1 MCVLIG
7 AGESALRSQSHS
19 RCDRRSRWHSGLVV
33 AATTALALSVA
44 ACTATGPPGTA
55 TTSNTTTS
63 DTITSNTTTS
73 EQPSAILVQ
82 PIHDAQVVPGD
93 DGKDHVEYE
102 LMVVNVYLDPVTLT
116 SLTVLDSAGRELG
129 RMTGATLAAATQ
141 ALLARTPTPAID
153 PSAAVAV
160 DVDLALESGTAP
172 DTVTHRIEYSVPDP
186 QRALLIDI
194 GDTVVHGPEVA
205 IDRSAPIVIAPPLA
219 GDGWFVSSGCCS
231 PNVHRDTRLAINGD
245 RIGTPETF
253 AIDWTRVKN
262 DRIYDGDG
270 SQNEQHYAF
279 GADILA
285 VADATVVVVQDGEPE
300 QSPNIRLVLEKS
312 TQLAGNL
319 VILELEPDVFAAYA
333 HLQPGSVTVK
343 VGDKVK
349 AGQHLANLGNS
360 GSSSGPHLHFGLLD
374 QANMFTGRSLPYV
387 LQQFTLVGTVNFET
401 STGDHLVIA
410 PESRD
415 VTRAYPL
422 YGGILNI
429 SEN

>member
-1 MCVLIG
+1 MNRGNSFRVALIT
-7 AGESALRSQSHS
+7 A
-19 RCDRRSRWHSGLVV
+19 VI
-33 AATTALALSVA
+33 ALALSTA
-44 ACTATGPPGTA
+44 ACTSTSTTETAAIGGTP
-55 TTSNTTTS
+55 TDTVLTSTAA
-63 DTITSNTTTS
+63 

-102 LMVVNVYLDPVTLT
+102 LMVVNVYLEPVTLT
-116 SLTVLDSAGRELG
+116 SLTVLDPAGKKLG
-129 RMTGATLAAATQ
+129 RVTGATLAAATQ
-141 ALLARTPTPAID
+141 ALLTRKPTPAID

-160 DVDLALESGTAP
+160 DVDLALEPGTAP
-172 DTVTHRIEYSVPDP
+172 ERVTHRIDYSVPDLK
-186 QRALLIDI
+186 RALIIDI

-205 IDRSAPIVIAPPLA
+205 VDRRAPIVIAPPLA
-219 GDGWFVSSGCCS
+219 GDGWFVASGCCS

-253 AIDWTRVKN
+253 AIDWVRVKN

-279 GADILA
+279 GADVLA
-285 VADATVVVVQDGEPE
+285 VADATVVIVQDGEPE
-300 QSPNIRLVLEKS
+300 QLPDVRLVLEKS

-349 AGQHLANLGNS
+349 VGEHLANLGNS
-360 GSSSGPHLHFGLLD
+360 GNSSGPHLHFGLLD
-374 QANMFTGRSLPYV
+374 QANMFVGRSLPYV

-410 PESRD
+410 PESRE

-422 YGGILNI
+422 LGGIVNI
-429 SEN
+429 PES

>member
-1 MCVLIG
+1 MNRGTSFRVALIT
-7 AGESALRSQSHS
+7 A
-19 RCDRRSRWHSGLVV
+19 VI
-33 AATTALALSVA
+33 ALALGTA
-44 ACTATGPPGTA
+44 ACTSTSPTDTAATGGTPTDTVLTS
-55 TTSNTTTS
+55 TTA
-63 DTITSNTTTS
+63 

-102 LMVVNVYLDPVTLT
+102 LLVVNVYFDPVTLT
-116 SLTVLDSAGRELG
+116 SLTVLDPAGKELG
-129 RMTGATLAAATQ
+129 RITGATLAAATQ
-141 ALLARTPTPAID
+141 GVLTRTPTPAID

-160 DVDLALESGTAP
+160 SVDLALEPGTAP
-172 DTVTHRIEYSVPDP
+172 ERVTHRIDYSVPDLK
-186 QRALLIDI
+186 RALIVDI

-205 IDRSAPIVIAPPLA
+205 VDRRAPIVIAPPLV
-219 GDGWFVSSGCCS
+219 GDGWFVASGCCS
-231 PNVHRDTRLAINGD
+231 PNVHRDTRLAINGA

-253 AIDWTRVKN
+253 AIDWARVKN

-270 SQNEQHYAF
+270 SQNEQYYAF
-279 GADILA
+279 GADVLA
-285 VADATVVVVQDGEPE
+285 VADATVVIVQDGEPE
-300 QSPNIRLVLEKS
+300 QAPNIRLVAEKS
-312 TQLAGNL
+312 SELAGNL
-319 VILELEPDVFAAYA
+319 VILELQPNVFAAYA
-333 HLQPGSVTVK
+333 HLQPGSITVK

-349 AGQHLANLGNS
+349 VGQHLANLGNS
-360 GSSSGPHLHFGLLD
+360 GNSSGPHLHFGLLD

-387 LQQFTLVGTVNFET
+387 LEQFTLVGAVNFET

-429 SEN
+429 PES

>member
-1 MCVLIG
+1 MGKAFSSPV
-7 AGESALRSQSHS
+7 AL
-19 RCDRRSRWHSGLVV
+19 L
-33 AATTALALSVA
+33 ATALVLSVA
-44 ACTATGPPGTA
+44 ACTAAPTDATTTATPADTETTDTA
-55 TTSNTTTS
+55 TTGGADSAST
-63 DTITSNTTTS
+63 

-102 LMVVNVYLDPVTLT
+102 LMVVNVYFEPVTLT
-116 SLTVLDSAGRELG
+116 SLAVLDPAGKELG
-129 RMTGATLAAATQ
+129 RITGATLAAATQ

-160 DVDLALESGTAP
+160 DVDLALEPGTAP
-172 DTVTHRIEYSVPDP
+172 ERVTHRIDYSVPDP
-186 QRALLIDI
+186 KRALIIDI

-205 IDRSAPIVIAPPLA
+205 IDRRAPIVIAPPLA
-219 GDGWFVSSGCCS
+219 GDGWFVSNGCCS
-231 PNVHRDTRLAINGD
+231 PNVHRDLRLAINGA

-253 AIDWTRVKN
+253 AIDWSHVKN

-285 VADATVVVVQDGEPE
+285 VADATVVIVQDGEPE
-300 QSPNIRLVLEKS
+300 QVPNVKMVPQKS
-312 TQLAGNL
+312 TELAGNL
-319 VILELEPDVFAAYA
+319 VVLELEPNVFAAYV
-333 HLQPGSVTVK
+333 HLQPGSITVK

-349 AGQHLANLGNS
+349 VGQHLAHLGNS

-374 QANMFTGRSLPYV
+374 QANLFTGRSLPYV

-429 SEN
+429 PES

>member
-1 MCVLIG
+1 MSKGAMGKGFSSPVALSAAVL
-7 AGESALRSQSHS
+7 
-19 RCDRRSRWHSGLVV
+19 V
-33 AATTALALSVA
+33 LSVA
-44 ACTATGPPGTA
+44 ACTAAPTTTA
-55 TTSNTTTS
+55 TTTTATTGAAESNPATVTVGVGPTTAT
-63 DTITSNTTTS
+63 

-102 LMVVNVYLDPVTLT
+102 LMVVNVYFEPVTLT
-116 SLTVLDSAGRELG
+116 SVTVLDSAGKELG
-129 RMTGATLAAATQ
+129 RIDGDTLAAATQ
-141 ALLARTPTPAID
+141 ALLTRAPTPEIA

-160 DVDLALESGTAP
+160 DVDLALEPGTAP
-172 DTVTHRIEYSVPDP
+172 ERVTHRIDYAAPDLK
-186 QRALLIDI
+186 RAVIIDI

-205 IDRSAPIVIAPPLA
+205 IDRRAPIVIAPPLA
-219 GDGWFVSSGCCS
+219 GDGWFVSNGCCS
-231 PNVHRDTRLAINGD
+231 PNVHRDLRLAINGA

-253 AIDWTRVKN
+253 AIDWSHVKN

-285 VADATVVVVQDGEPE
+285 VADATVVIVQDGEPE
-300 QSPNIRLVLEKS
+300 QVPNVKLVPQTS
-312 TQLAGNL
+312 TELAGNL
-319 VILELEPDVFAAYA
+319 VVLELEPNVFAAYV
-333 HLQPGSVTVK
+333 HLQPGSITVK

-349 AGQHLANLGNS
+349 VGQHLAHLGNS

-374 QANMFTGRSLPYV
+374 QANLFTGRSLPYV

-410 PESRD
+410 PESRE

-422 YGGILNI
+422 LGGIVNI
-429 SEN
+429 PES

>member
-1 MCVLIG
+1 MGKGLSSPVALLAAVL
-7 AGESALRSQSHS
+7 
-19 RCDRRSRWHSGLVV
+19 V
-33 AATTALALSVA
+33 LSVV
-44 ACTATGPPGTA
+44 ACTASGPTGTA
-55 TTSNTTTS
+55 ATGTAPTSTAPTSTAATSTAATSKTTSTNSTS
-63 DTITSNTTTS
+63 T

-102 LMVVNVYLDPVTLT
+102 LMVVNVYFEPVTLT
-116 SLTVLDSAGRELG
+116 SVTVLDSAGQELG
-129 RMTGATLAAATQ
+129 RIDGATLAAATQ
-141 ALLARTPTPAID
+141 ALLTRTPTPAID

-160 DVDLALESGTAP
+160 DVDLALEPGTAP
-172 DTVTHRIEYSVPDP
+172 ERVTHRIDYSVPDP
-186 QRALLIDI
+186 KRALIIDI
-194 GDTVVHGPEVA
+194 GDTVVNGPEVA
-205 IDRSAPIVIAPPLA
+205 IDRRAPIVIAPPLA
-219 GDGWFVSSGCCS
+219 GDGWVVSSGCCS

-253 AIDWTRVKN
+253 AIDWVRVKN

-285 VADATVVVVQDGEPE
+285 VADATVVIVQDGEPE
-300 QSPNIRLVLEKS
+300 QLPDVRLVPEKS
-312 TQLAGNL
+312 TELSGNL
-319 VILELEPDVFAAYA
+319 VILELEPGVFAAYA
-333 HLQPGSVTVK
+333 HLQPGSITVK

-349 AGQHLANLGNS
+349 VGQHLANLGNS
-360 GSSSGPHLHFGLLD
+360 GNSSGPHLHFGLLD

-387 LQQFTLVGTVNFET
+387 LQQFTLVGAVNVDT
-401 STGDHLVIA
+401 STGDHMVIT

-429 SEN
+429 PES

>member
-1 MCVLIG
+1 MNRGTRFRVALIT
-7 AGESALRSQSHS
+7 A
-19 RCDRRSRWHSGLVV
+19 VI
-33 AATTALALSVA
+33 ALALGAA
-44 ACTATGPPGTA
+44 ACTSTSTTDTAATGGTP
-55 TTSNTTTS
+55 TDTVPTTTAA
-63 DTITSNTTTS
+63 

-102 LMVVNVYLDPVTLT
+102 LMVVNVYFDPVTLT
-116 SLTVLDSAGRELG
+116 SLTVLDPAGKELG
-129 RMTGATLAAATQ
+129 RITGATLAAATQ
-141 ALLARTPTPAID
+141 ALLTRKPTPAID

-160 DVDLALESGTAP
+160 DVDLALEPGTAP
-172 DTVTHRIEYSVPDP
+172 ERVTHRIDYSVPDP
-186 QRALLIDI
+186 KRALSIDM

-205 IDRSAPIVIAPPLA
+205 IDRRAPIVIAPPLA
-219 GDGWFVSSGCCS
+219 GDGWFVASGCCS

-279 GADILA
+279 GADVLA
-285 VADATVVVVQDGEPE
+285 VADATVVIVQDGEPE
-300 QSPNIRLVLEKS
+300 QAPDVRLVPEKS
-312 TQLAGNL
+312 SELAGNL

-333 HLQPGSVTVK
+333 HLQPGSITVK

-349 AGQHLANLGNS
+349 VGQHLANLGNS
-360 GSSSGPHLHFGLLD
+360 GNSSGPHLHFGLLD

>member
-1 MCVLIG
+1 MNRGTRFRVALIT
-7 AGESALRSQSHS
+7 A
-19 RCDRRSRWHSGLVV
+19 VI
-33 AATTALALSVA
+33 ALALGAA
-44 ACTATGPPGTA
+44 ACTSTSTTDTAATGGTP
-55 TTSNTTTS
+55 TDTVPTTTAA
-63 DTITSNTTTS
+63 

-102 LMVVNVYLDPVTLT
+102 LMVVNVYFDPVTLT
-116 SLTVLDSAGRELG
+116 SLTVLDPAGNELG
-129 RMTGATLAAATQ
+129 RITGATLAAATQ
-141 ALLARTPTPAID
+141 ALLTRKPTPAID

-160 DVDLALESGTAP
+160 DVDLALEPGTAP
-172 DTVTHRIEYSVPDP
+172 ERVTHRIDYSVPDP
-186 QRALLIDI
+186 KRALSIDM

-205 IDRSAPIVIAPPLA
+205 IDRRAPIVIAPPLA
-219 GDGWFVSSGCCS
+219 GDGWFVASGCCS

-279 GADILA
+279 GADVLA
-285 VADATVVVVQDGEPE
+285 VADATVVIVQDGEPE
-300 QSPNIRLVLEKS
+300 QLPDVRLVPEKS
-312 TQLAGNL
+312 TELAGNL
-319 VILELEPDVFAAYA
+319 VFLELEPGVFAAYA
-333 HLQPGSVTVK
+333 HLQPGSITVK

-349 AGQHLANLGNS
+349 VGQHLANLGNS
-360 GSSSGPHLHFGLLD
+360 GNSSGPHLHFGLLD
-374 QANMFTGRSLPYV
+374 QANMFVGRSLPYV

-410 PESRD
+410 PESRE

-422 YGGILNI
+422 LGGIVNI
-429 SEN
+429 PES

>member
-1 MCVLIG
+1 MNRGTRFRVALIT
-7 AGESALRSQSHS
+7 A
-19 RCDRRSRWHSGLVV
+19 VI
-33 AATTALALSVA
+33 ALALGAA
-44 ACTATGPPGTA
+44 ACTSTSTTDTAATGGTP
-55 TTSNTTTS
+55 TDTVPTTTAA
-63 DTITSNTTTS
+63 

-102 LMVVNVYLDPVTLT
+102 LMVVNVYFDPVTLT
-116 SLTVLDSAGRELG
+116 SLTVLDPAGKELG
-129 RMTGATLAAATQ
+129 RITGATLAAATQ
-141 ALLARTPTPAID
+141 ALLTRKPTPAID

-160 DVDLALESGTAP
+160 DVDLALEPGTAP
-172 DTVTHRIEYSVPDP
+172 ERVTHRIDYSVPDP
-186 QRALLIDI
+186 KRALSIDM

-205 IDRSAPIVIAPPLA
+205 IDRRAPIVIAPPLA
-219 GDGWFVSSGCCS
+219 GDGWFVASGCCS

-279 GADILA
+279 GADVLA
-285 VADATVVVVQDGEPE
+285 VADATVVIVQDGEPE
-300 QSPNIRLVLEKS
+300 QLPDVRLVPEKS
-312 TQLAGNL
+312 SELAGNL

-333 HLQPGSVTVK
+333 HLQPGSITVK

-349 AGQHLANLGNS
+349 VGQHLANLGNS
-360 GSSSGPHLHFGLLD
+360 GNSSGPHLHFGLLD
-374 QANMFTGRSLPYV
+374 QANMFVGRSLPYV

-410 PESRD
+410 PESRE

-422 YGGILNI
+422 LGGIVNI
-429 SEN
+429 PES

>member
-1 MCVLIG
+1 MRVSVRRWLCWRRSG
-7 AGESALRSQSHS
+7 AVGRSLHRRADQHS
-19 RCDRRSRWHSGLVV
+19 DNQHGGDRRPHEG
-33 AATTALALSVA
+33 ANPATT
-44 ACTATGPPGTA
+44 
-55 TTSNTTTS
+55 
-63 DTITSNTTTS
+63 

-102 LMVVNVYLDPVTLT
+102 LMVVNVYFDPVTLT
-116 SLTVLDSAGRELG
+116 SLTVLDPAGKELG
-129 RMTGATLAAATQ
+129 RITGATLAAATQ
-141 ALLARTPTPAID
+141 ALLTRKPTPAID

-160 DVDLALESGTAP
+160 DVDLALEPGTAP
-172 DTVTHRIEYSVPDP
+172 ERVTHRIDYSVPDP
-186 QRALLIDI
+186 KRALSIDM

-205 IDRSAPIVIAPPLA
+205 IDRRAPIVIAPPLA
-219 GDGWFVSSGCCS
+219 GDGWFVASGCCS

-279 GADILA
+279 GADVLA
-285 VADATVVVVQDGEPE
+285 VADATVVIVQDGEPE
-300 QSPNIRLVLEKS
+300 QVPNVRLVPEKS
-312 TQLAGNL
+312 TELAGNL

-333 HLQPGSVTVK
+333 HLQPGSITVK

-349 AGQHLANLGNS
+349 VGQHLANLGNS
-360 GSSSGPHLHFGLLD
+360 GNSSGPHLHFGLLD
-374 QANMFTGRSLPYV
+374 QANMFAGRSLPYV

-410 PESRD
+410 PESRE

-429 SEN
+429 PGN